1 MENAIGMSWPLF
13 LQAVKQ
19 SSVQYDEDGD
29 GDVDDDGDDG
39 EDDLFKCSPKQPSN
53 EGLNWKKSSWLI
65 QLYLGREAARSK
77 LYRVYHDQAAFER
90 FSRCF
95 SFTHDLWFIAIF
107 GRF

>member
-19 SSVQYDEDGD
+19 SSVQDDED

-39 EDDLFKCSPKQPSN
+39 DDEDNDLFKRSSKQPSN

-77 LYRVYHDQAAFER
+77 LYRVYHD
-90 FSRCF
+90 
-95 SFTHDLWFIAIF
+95 
-107 GRF
+107 GRFWKV